1 MVSYKYDIINKITK
15 CLIIYD
21 NNNGLIEDLRSK
33 KYVSLLREAYYKL
46 LTNYQLDTSNS
57 DKVVSIKCDNIVE
70 SDVLEC
76 FLMVIGIDIQNYN
89 NIESMLIELYENS
102 DRKLVVS
109 SSSWN
114 SQVTSEI
121 ASLYSISYNEFIEA
135 LDQTLKNLIEIIA
148 SIRQIDLNELLSD
161 NI

>member
-1 MVSYKYDIINKITK
+1 
-15 CLIIYD
+15 
-21 NNNGLIEDLRSK
+21 
-33 KYVSLLREAYYKL
+33 
-46 LTNYQLDTSNS
+46 
-57 DKVVSIKCDNIVE
+57 
-70 SDVLEC
+70 
-76 FLMVIGIDIQNYN
+76 MVIGIDIQNYN